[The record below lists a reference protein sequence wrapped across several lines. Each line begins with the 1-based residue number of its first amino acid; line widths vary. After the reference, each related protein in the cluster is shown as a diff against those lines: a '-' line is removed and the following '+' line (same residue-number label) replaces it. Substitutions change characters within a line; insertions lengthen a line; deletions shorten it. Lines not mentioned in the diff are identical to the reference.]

1 MSESQEWMKF
11 IICVMAGVS
20 VGLFLA
26 LYSDKI
32 FDTMDRWIEKVKGS
46 DPE

>member
-1 MSESQEWMKF
+1 MDFLKF
-11 IICVMAGVS
+11 LILAIAGVS
-20 VGLFLA
+20 IGFFLA
-26 LYSDKI
+26 LNGDKI